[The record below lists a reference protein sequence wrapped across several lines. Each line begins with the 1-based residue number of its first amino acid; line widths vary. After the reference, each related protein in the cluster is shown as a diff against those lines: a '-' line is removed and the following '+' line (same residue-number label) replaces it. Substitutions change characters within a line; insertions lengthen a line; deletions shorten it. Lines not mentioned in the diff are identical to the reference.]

1 MRRLRWFAFAFAC
14 VFVASVAVGGTPT
27 PSAAQIV
34 PLPPLP
40 PPPEGGTALS
50 DVLGPAATDGCDSVA
65 VAFAL
70 AGPIATAQLPP
81 DLARLADQI
90 SPYLAVATYACGLV
104 AVPPSKQVCGIDTK
118 VADTVGGLG
127 LSALGVPVN
136 TPKAA
141 AVAYETAA
149 GIENVFL
156 RAGIDIGHDTS
167 LRFAEALGCSIP
179 PAAVVPPAKA
189 PPSFADTPATAGA
202 AGSTSFV
209 AIDLPGPAR
218 STVESI
224 GDSRTIPAV
233 TRRGPTRYPVDS
245 LATVLLALPLV
256 LLGAGAL
263 VGPRLRRKV
272 GSS

>member
-1 MRRLRWFAFAFAC
+1 MRWTRCLALAFVC
-14 VFVASVAVGGTPT
+14 VFVAAVAVGGAQT

-40 PPPEGGTALS
+40 PPPEGGNPLS
-50 DVLGPAATDGCDSVA
+50 DLLGPASTDACDSVA

-81 DLARLADQI
+81 DLANLVDQI
-90 SPYLAVATYACGLV
+90 TPYLSVATYACGFL
-104 AVPPSKQVCGIDTK
+104 AVPPSKQVCGIDSK

-127 LSALGVPVN
+127 LSSLGVPVN

-167 LRFAEALGCSIP
+167 LRLAEALGCEIP
-179 PAAVVPPAKA
+179 PAAVTPPAKA
-189 PPSFADTPATAGA
+189 APTFGDTPATDGA
-202 AGSTSFV
+202 SGSTSFV
-209 AIDLPGPAR
+209 AIDLPTPLA
-218 STVESI
+218 SAPTVS
-224 GDSRTIPAV
+224 DSAVLPAV
-233 TRRGPTRYPVDS
+233 TRTGPTRYPIDG
-245 LATVLLALPLV
+245 LATFLLGLPLV
-256 LLGAGAL
+256 LLGLAAL
-263 VGPRLRRKV
+263 VAPRLRRKDAV
-272 GSS
+272 S